1 MRYGEEG
8 RLPKRKEDEI
18 MKDRRRKPGEIASFR
33 QKCDYPNDA
42 ASLPGGGAQKL
53 IDELKLFRTLIDQS
67 NDAIMVVDPETLRFL
82 DANEKAYTSLDYSRE
97 KFLTLTIPDIDPDF
111 GYSSFEE
118 ITRELRE
125 SGFTIIEKNFSRKDG
140 STFPVEINVKHVCL
154 DREYLIAV
162 ARDITER
169 KQEEERILRVS
180 SQNEAILEAVPD
192 IIMEVDINRVYT
204 WANQA
209 GLAFFGDDV
218 VGKEANFYFEG
229 EQDTYH
235 VVNPLFVG
243 KDDFVY
249 VESWQRRQDG
259 EKRLLAW
266 WCRILKDR
274 KGDVIGALSSA
285 QDITERKRIEEA
297 LRESEVHFRTLADSG
312 QALIWTSNLDK
323 KCDYFNQPWLN
334 FTGRTLEQ
342 ELGDGWAEGVHP
354 GDLQRCFDIYTAA
367 FDHREKFSME
377 YRILHASGEYRWIQD
392 DGAPRYNSKG
402 EFIGYIGHCLDI
414 TERKQD
420 EEKIRLEEA
429 RLESLLKINQ
439 YPAENIQQ
447 LLDFALDE
455 AISLTDSKIGYVYF
469 YDENKKEFTLNT
481 WSKEVMKECSVV
493 QSQTVYHL
501 EKTGLWGEAVRQ
513 KRPIVV
519 NDFAAPNPLKK
530 GLPQGHAMLSKYLT
544 VPIISEN
551 HIVAVVG
558 VANKQDDYNDSDIRQ
573 LNLMMDAVWKI
584 VQQKRAE
591 ETLRESESKYR
602 LLIEHSSDLI
612 WNLDTTGIFTYASPS
627 WERVT
632 GYAPSSIIG
641 KSFMIIVNTEFSS
654 IFPQFI
660 QEIVQS
666 RSTIF
671 VPEYQVLH
679 ADETWH
685 WHAASV
691 SPVFGTEDQLISVV
705 GVSRDITEQ
714 KQAEE
719 IIRINEARLRRA
731 ELASKSGNWE
741 LHLNSGEIIASE
753 GAVKLYGFNERVLGY
768 DQVKKIP
775 LPEYRPLLDAALTGL
790 IENDKTY
797 DIEYKIRTADT
808 AEIKDIHSIAIFDKE
823 KKIIFG
829 IIQDITERKRT
840 EEALKESEARLKEL
854 NATKDKFFSIVAH
867 DLKSPFNSIIGFSE
881 LLGGLVQKKDYE
893 GIKEYASII
902 QNSSQKVMDL
912 LLNLLEWSRSQTGR
926 MEFNP
931 EYIEISALINNI
943 AELLFDSA
951 QQKPVTVSLNL
962 QHNLVAFADK
972 AMVSTILRN
981 LVSNAIK
988 FTPSGGKITVSTK
1001 KAQDDLI
1008 ISVTDNGVGIKKEDI
1023 EKLFRL
1029 DENHSTL
1036 GTQNEKGTGLGL
1048 ILCKEFAEKHGGKI
1062 WVESEFG
1069 KGSTFYL
1076 SIPQPMKKNIIA
1088 ENN

>member
-1 MRYGEEG
+1 
-8 RLPKRKEDEI
+8 

-33 QKCDYPNDA
+33 YKTEKQQKCDYPNDA

-125 SGFTIIEKNFSRKDG
+125 SGFTIIEKNFRRKDG

-169 KQEEERILRVS
+169 KQEEERVLRVS
-180 SQNEAILEAVPD
+180 SQNEAILGSVPD

-209 GLAFFGDDV
+209 GLTFFGDDV

-274 KGDVIGALSSA
+274 KGNVIGALSSA
-285 QDITERKRIEEA
+285 QDITERKKAEEQFEEQSRFFQMLFDLLPFPVYCKDKNSIYTICNKAYEDFMDIRRDEFIGRSVYDISPKELAEIYREKDLELFRNKGIQVYESKVQDKTGIVHNVVFNKAVYTDQNDEAAGMIGAIFDITERKKIEEA
-297 LRESEVHFRTLADSG
+297 LR
-312 QALIWTSNLDK
+312 Q
-323 KCDYFNQPWLN
+323 
-334 FTGRTLEQ
+334 
-342 ELGDGWAEGVHP
+342 
-354 GDLQRCFDIYTAA
+354 
-367 FDHREKFSME
+367 
-377 YRILHASGEYRWIQD
+377 
-392 DGAPRYNSKG
+392 
-402 EFIGYIGHCLDI
+402 
-414 TERKQD
+414 
-420 EEKIRLEEA
+420 
-429 RLESLLKINQ
+429 
-439 YPAENIQQ
+439 
-447 LLDFALDE
+447 
-455 AISLTDSKIGYVYF
+455 
-469 YDENKKEFTLNT
+469 
-481 WSKEVMKECSVV
+481 
-493 QSQTVYHL
+493 
-501 EKTGLWGEAVRQ
+501 
-513 KRPIVV
+513 
-519 NDFAAPNPLKK
+519 
-530 GLPQGHAMLSKYLT
+530 
-544 VPIISEN
+544 
-551 HIVAVVG
+551 
-558 VANKQDDYNDSDIRQ
+558 
-573 LNLMMDAVWKI
+573 
-584 VQQKRAE
+584 
-591 ETLRESESKYR
+591 SESKYR

-691 SPVFGTEDQLISVV
+691 SPVFGPEDQLISVV

-829 IIQDITERKRT
+829 IIQNITERKRT

-893 GIKEYASII
+893 GIKEYAGII

-1062 WVESEFG
+1062 WVKSEFG

-1076 SIPQPMKKNIIA
+1076 TIPQPIRKNTIV